1 MHVCVSC
8 QGCSD
13 RSGNIRSFWCGCRGG
28 LTDQGGDL
36 VCIFVLL
43 LICSVMLF
51 SVMFCFL
58 FWCDVDIFCDG
69 MILIDVFSP
78 EVLCVIWF
86 DILIW
91 YWYFLCDLFLW
102 YFMSVDVMLIF
113 SVVVL
118 FFRWFLRVIRFFV
131 IRRVGGWI
139 LSFPSSAETGYEGGK
154 VQVHKMVITATRIIN
169 KCFNALQN
177 DVWFWEP
184 CAPAPAPLSYVED
197 LCSLELRKEG
207 ENVSVWGRANRR
219 QYIRGIQ

>member
-13 RSGNIRSFWCGCRGG
+13 RSGNIRSFLMRLPRRANRSWGG
-28 LTDQGGDL
+28 GFGLYF
-36 VCIFVLL
+36 CFVVDMF
-43 LICSVMLF
+43 CDVVFCDVLF
-51 SVMFCFL
+51 S

-177 DVWFWEP
+177 YLVLHT
-184 CAPAPAPLSYVED
+184 LST
-197 LCSLELRKEG
+197 SF
-207 ENVSVWGRANRR
+207 
-219 QYIRGIQ
+219 